1 MYISGPCCRMGLCYG
16 DMRMAMMFTNT
27 LGYDMQG
34 RKRKARKPRGEIFKK
49 YKAPSFQPLQSSSG
63 PVRRD
68 EGIVYKSVDDH
79 GPIAPMRDQKLRN
92 TQAHWSKALQRCI
105 SPMLSL

>member
-79 GPIAPMRDQKLRN
+79 GPIAPCATRSSEIHR
-92 TQAHWSKALQRCI
+92 HIGQRHCNDA
-105 SPMLSL
+105 